1 MSQQLP
7 LTEKTS
13 GGCGCGCGHETATPE
28 LDART
33 IPHAIRH
40 GAILGAIDQVKPGQA
55 MVLVAPHDPL
65 PLLAQVRELF
75 GDRVEIS
82 YVDRE
87 DPEAVRV
94 RFAKVAPAMPG
105 R

>member
-1 MSQQLP
+1 MTQQLP
-7 LTEKTS
+7 LSEKRS

-40 GAILGAIDQVKPGQA
+40 GAILGSISQVKPGES
-55 MVLVAPHDPL
+55 MILIAPHDPV
-65 PLLAQVRELF
+65 PLLNQVREMF
-75 GDRVEIS
+75 GEDVEIS
-82 YVDRE
+82 YEDRE

-94 RFAKVAPAMPG
+94 RFAKQLPSL
-105 R
+105 